1 MFPSTIL
8 LPARKTRGWTGV
20 FQEGFSSREGRCV
33 KRVIE
38 AISRIVGD
46 LFAFFWRNEGQD
58 LLLTLPVQVS
68 DLMRAQPPE
77 GLTPPA
83 FPS

>member
-1 MFPSTIL
+1 M
-8 LPARKTRGWTGV
+8 

-33 KRVIE
+33 KREIE

-58 LLLTLPVQVS
+58 LLLALPVQVS
-68 DLMRAQPPE
+68 DL
-77 GLTPPA
+77 G
-83 FPS
+83 

>member
-1 MFPSTIL
+1 M
-8 LPARKTRGWTGV
+8 

-33 KRVIE
+33 KKVIE

-68 DLMRAQPPE
+68 DL
-77 GLTPPA
+77 G
-83 FPS
+83 